1 MTSTP
6 TPAGEGAPG
15 RAAGPD
21 AGRRRLFVAVWP
33 PASLVDA
40 LEALD
45 RVDDRRIRWTGR
57 DQWHVTLRYLGD
69 VDPEPVAAALAGI
82 RLPTADIVFGPRVE
96 RWGASLA
103 VIAVDGLETLA
114 AAVRTATAGFGSPD
128 ERPFRGHLTVARAR
142 GRARLPASA
151 VGAEIA
157 GSARVD
163 EFALVASDLTPD
175 GARYRTLER
184 WSLG

>member
-1 MTSTP
+1 M
-6 TPAGEGAPG
+6 
-15 RAAGPD
+15 
-21 AGRRRLFVAVWP
+21 WP
-33 PASLVDA
+33 PAPFVGA
-40 LEALD
+40 LEALP

-69 VDPEPVAAALAGI
+69 VDPEPVATALAGI
-82 RLPTADIVFGPRVE
+82 RLPPADIVFGPRVV
-96 RWGASLA
+96 RWGVALA
-103 VIAVDGLETLA
+103 VIPVEGLDTLA
-114 AAVRTATAGFGSPD
+114 AAVRTATAGIVPPD

-142 GRARLPASA
+142 GRARLPLAA
-151 VGAEIA
+151 VGASVA

-184 WSLG
+184 WRLG